1 MRVMYR
7 FLAAAVLLIGLIA
20 TQSASADDTF
30 RGCLAGTKDNYV
42 LRSVDGNLYRLH
54 SDDTIKNHVGEFI
67 EVKGH
72 VKNKDRDK
80 EALRE
85 SRVNQDAGVTVPTVG
100 IDVSHIKTLSN
111 TCADM
116 PNRTAALSNAPETG
130 VSSAVADGVS
140 GGVASGVATDE
151 SGKYQHYTGCLSG
164 THDNYFLRADDGNM
178 YRLHSDK
185 DINEHVGERVD
196 VRGRVD
202 NHKRDQ
208 DAQATAAAT
217 GVSTEAAGINVEDIK
232 TISKGCI
239 NP

>member
-1 MRVMYR
+1 MRVFYR
-7 FLAAAVLLIGLIA
+7 FLAAALLLTGLMA
-20 TQSASADDTF
+20 TQAFADDTF

-54 SDDTIKNHVGEFI
+54 SDDDIKNHVGEFI

-80 EALRE
+80 DALRE
-85 SRVNQDAGVTVPTVG
+85 NRINQEAGVTVPTVG

-116 PNRTAALSNAPETG
+116 PNRTAALSNAPEAG
-130 VSSAVADGVS
+130 VSSAVADGVA
-140 GGVASGVATDE
+140 GGVSPGVATDD

-185 DINEHVGERVD
+185 DIHEHVGERVD
-196 VRGRVD
+196 IRGRID
-202 NHKRDQ
+202 NKKRDEN
-208 DAQATAAAT
+208 AQATAAAT
-217 GVSTEAAGINVEDIK
+217 GISTEAAGINVEDIK
-232 TISKGCI
+232 TIAKGCI